1 MLMRNSLL
9 TNTTFFKAAC
19 YFEASLCLPAF
30 LLGWF
35 TQINPLAHFY
45 FSSSAL
51 LYGILGTVPLFAL
64 FLFLHKLPGQSIAA
78 IRELLL
84 KTLGPSFQA
93 YRWSHFLLLACIAG
107 ISEELLFRGF
117 LQPWLAR
124 FLDPT
129 TGLLLSNVLFGLVHS
144 ITPLYALLASLV
156 GIYLSLA
163 MNFSGES
170 NLMTPILIHSL
181 YDFLAITALIHEYR
195 TSQLTTP
202 K

>member
-1 MLMRNSLL
+1 MRNSLFI
-9 TNTTFFKAAC
+9 NNTFFKTAC

-30 LLGWF
+30 LLGWL

-51 LYGILGTVPLFAL
+51 LYGVLGTVPLFAW
-64 FLFLHKLPGQSIAA
+64 FLVMHKLPGQSIAA

-93 YRWSHFLLLACIAG
+93 YQWPHFLLLASIAG

-117 LQPWLAR
+117 LQPWLAS
-124 FLDPT
+124 FLGST
-129 TGLLLSNVLFGLVHS
+129 AGLLLSNVLFGMVHS

-156 GIYLSLA
+156 GIYLGLA
-163 MNFSGES
+163 MEFSGES
-170 NLMTPILIHSL
+170 NLLTPILIHGL
-181 YDFLAITALIHEYR
+181 YDFLAITALIHQYR
-195 TSQLTTP
+195 GGLLTTQ